1 MESFSWN
8 SNFETGLKDVDDQHR
23 RLVDIINS
31 FGESFTEGEIHAD
44 STENIFKELAE
55 YADYHFREEEELMTR
70 TSIDKRHTDFQIQE
84 HKNFLGEV
92 QALHSGLRPE
102 DSNALKQL
110 LDFLINWLAYH
121 ILGADQKMARQ
132 IHAVQ
137 SGTSPEMAYENE
149 EEDNGGQASEP
160 LVSALSQL
168 FNLLTTRN
176 KQLLLL
182 NQSLEDKVVERTRE
196 LTLSN
201 RKFEELAL
209 TDVLTGLFNRRYA
222 LRALQTI
229 WEEAESSGTAV
240 SCLMIDA
247 DNFKEV
253 NDNWGHDAGDDV
265 LIELA
270 RTIGYS
276 LRTDDILCRLG
287 GDEFFVICPATDL
300 IGGTQVAESV
310 LGAVRSLTVPTGEG
324 TWVGS
329 ISIGVA
335 EKTADMNNY
344 DEIVKSADT
353 GVYKAKN
360 AGRNCVRTIQAAP

>member
-8 SNFETGLKDVDDQHR
+8 RNFETGLKEVDDQHR
-23 RLVDIINS
+23 RLVDIINK
-31 FGESFTEGEIHAD
+31 FGESFAEGEIHSD
-44 STENIFKELAE
+44 SIENIFKELAE

-70 TSIDKRHTDFQIQE
+70 TPIDKRHRDFHIHE

-92 QALHSGLRPE
+92 QALRSGLRPE
-102 DSNALKQL
+102 DGNALKQL

-137 SGTSPEMAYENE
+137 SGTSPEMAYEIE
-149 EEDNGGQASEP
+149 AEDNREQASEP

-176 KQLLLL
+176 KQLLHL
-182 NQSLEDKVVERTRE
+182 NQSLEDKVIERTRE
-196 LTLSN
+196 LSIS
-201 RKFEELAL
+201 RQRFEELAL

-229 WEEAESSGTAV
+229 WDEAEISGTAV
-240 SCLMIDA
+240 SCLMIDV

-253 NDNWGHDAGDDV
+253 NDNWGHDAGDNV

-270 RTIGYS
+270 RTISYS

-310 LGAVRSLTVPTGEG
+310 LENVGSLTVPTGEN
-324 TWVGS
+324 TWNGS
-329 ISIGVA
+329 VSIGVG
-335 EKTADMNNY
+335 EKTPEMNIY
-344 DEIVKSADT
+344 DEIVKSADN
-353 GVYKAKN
+353 GVYVAKG
-360 AGRNCVRTIQAAP
+360 AGRNCVRSIQATP